1 MLSFRQFLECNDI
14 STEGV
19 SAEGLRNLGW
29 HEQDYLMYCNAV
41 AHEMQKDVN
50 YKAYV
55 PPVPEN
61 VSDENN
67 DKLEEVAL

>member
-19 SAEGLRNLGW
+19 TAEGLKSLGW
-29 HEQDYLMYCNAV
+29 HEQDYLMYCNAT
-41 AHEMQKDVN
+41 AHEMQKNIN

-55 PPVPEN
+55 PPIIEN
-61 VSDENN
+61 KDE
-67 DKLEEVAL
+67 DQLEDL